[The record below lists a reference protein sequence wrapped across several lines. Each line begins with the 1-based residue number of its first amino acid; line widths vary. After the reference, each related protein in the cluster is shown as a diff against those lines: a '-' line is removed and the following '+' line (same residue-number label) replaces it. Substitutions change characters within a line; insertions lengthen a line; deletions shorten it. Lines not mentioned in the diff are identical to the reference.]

1 MRECNVVDFFVM
13 TGISEFWSQSG
24 RVDPV
29 NVWLRCSAEE
39 MGVISSECH
48 WSDCA
53 HDLVLFCQLH
63 SLYRD
68 SSEFA
73 LSRSNDQVTIGQDSN
88 DIDTQTEEF
97 LDGTNSL
104 VDGFINIDFEDITCL
119 CTYVAVGVIVI
130 NSHTGEMSFHIT
142 EIYCQRQNFLIN
154 LINRKNLNTVLKDS
168 DKFAWIFV
176 EKYNL
181 MYDLLIRCAIKTLA
195 WLYVPD
201 N

>member
-1 MRECNVVDFFVM
+1 M
-13 TGISEFWSQSG
+13 
-24 RVDPV
+24 
-29 NVWLRCSAEE
+29 
-39 MGVISSECH
+39 
-48 WSDCA
+48 
-53 HDLVLFCQLH
+53 FCQLH

-73 LSRSNDQVTIGQDSN
+73 LSRSNDQVAIGQDSN

-130 NSHTGEMSFHIT
+130 NSHTGEMSFDIT

-168 DKFAWIFV
+168 DKFAWILV

-181 MYDLLIRCAIKTLA
+181 MYDLLIGCAIKTLA
-195 WLYVPD
+195 
-201 N
+201 